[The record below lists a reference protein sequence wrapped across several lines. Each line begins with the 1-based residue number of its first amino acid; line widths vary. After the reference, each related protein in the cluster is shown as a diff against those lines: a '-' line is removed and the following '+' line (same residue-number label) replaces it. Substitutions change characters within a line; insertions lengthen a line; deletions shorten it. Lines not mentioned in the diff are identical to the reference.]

1 MYCTFQLQQYAHVI
15 NYIFWIAFLVEFIH
29 LVSSEANEICNRQL
43 KKTILPEHVFQALQG
58 LGFHSYIEEVR
69 SVLQE
74 CKTQAANKR
83 RASTRL
89 ENLGIPEEELLRQ
102 QQELFQQARLQQ
114 AQAEQEEFQ
123 QLQQAQ
129 TAAYQQQ
136 SQQQQ
141 QQQQEPIQQ
150 PSTSTTQ
157 PVATQLNK

>member
-1 MYCTFQLQQYAHVI
+1 MLHPELCCSITCETLFCITAAVNKMIKEMIPNVRVSNDARELILNCCT
-15 NYIFWIAFLVEFIH
+15 EFIH

-89 ENLGIPEEELLRQ
+89 ENLVCLFKLILLRCFKCCAQ
-102 QQELFQQARLQQ
+102 LIERL
-114 AQAEQEEFQ
+114 
-123 QLQQAQ
+123 
-129 TAAYQQQ
+129 
-136 SQQQQ
+136 
-141 QQQQEPIQQ
+141 EPGDYF
-150 PSTSTTQ
+150 
-157 PVATQLNK
+157 